1 MTDVFPVMLLVGAIA
16 GVVSFGLVQSMAR
29 LFPQGRELSRRGE
42 PAPQRHD
49 ARPQRMR
56 TATLP

>member
-1 MTDVFPVMLLVGAIA
+1 MTDVLPVMLLVGAIA
-16 GVVSFGLVQSMAR
+16 GVVSFGLVQTMAR
-29 LFPQGRELSRRGE
+29 MFPRGRELMRRRA
-42 PAPQRHD
+42 PAIGHD